1 MNIETLNMLLSEQ
14 QMTAP
19 YQINAYE
26 PGILVINNET
36 YTTSVL
42 VSHTSIAPWSATAVE
57 KLTLADFEN
66 LAEQGYEI
74 LLIGTGETQI
84 FHHPKLLAELP
95 IGYEVMTTLAACRT
109 FNLLANEGRAVVA
122 GLLV

>member
-1 MNIETLNMLLSEQ
+1 MNIETLYMLLSEQ

-84 FHHPKLLAELP
+84 FPHPKLLAELP